1 MIDLPQRLMA
11 NSTDVIANISS
22 NRIANFFNYSF
33 GGMEYNHTQMPN
45 FGLALFEVVSVYP
58 DYLGMVAW
66 FVLFAIPFIMMWLTH
81 SDVVPAAV
89 LGLFLGIYIVGF
101 IGPQYMVI
109 GVAVMAVAVTS
120 IIWSLWLRRL

>member
-1 MIDLPQRLMA
+1 MITLPARLMA

-33 GGMEYNHTQMPN
+33 GGTELNHTAMPN

-66 FVLFAIPFIMMWLTH
+66 FILFAIPFVMMWLTH

-89 LGLFLGIYIVGF
+89 LGFFLGVYIVGF
-101 IGPQYMVI
+101 IGPQYMMI
-109 GVAVMAVAVTS
+109 GVAVMAVATTS
-120 IIWSLWLRRL
+120 IIWSIWLRRL